1 MADHAHHADVP
12 SMDYSEHE
20 RTYTGFVHIAEVATS
35 VSLAIVAALAVGG
48 VKHAW
53 GTALVGTPA
62 CGLALTQAC
71 RQDPEKWKAALS
83 LAQKILGAE
92 GESGLVTA
100 AGGKLAESMA
110 ELTMSAQDVSGILY
124 DRDPEGFDDGAER
137 VISGLMGE

>member
-1 MADHAHHADVP
+1 
-12 SMDYSEHE
+12 
-20 RTYTGFVHIAEVATS
+20 
-35 VSLAIVAALAVGG
+35 
-48 VKHAW
+48 
-53 GTALVGTPA
+53 
-62 CGLALTQAC
+62 

-83 LAQKILGAE
+83 LAQKILSAE

-124 DRDPEGFDDGAER
+124 DRDPEGFDDWAER